1 MATDTRRQTAGT
13 ASTGGGAV
21 APTPKKGKGKW
32 ITTAILFLVVIP
44 IALVALW
51 VTIALNYSYS
61 MGERAGFVQK
71 LSKRGWVCKTWEG
84 EMALANGPNVVPEIF
99 RFTVRD
105 DAVAAEIN
113 SSLGRQVKLDYDQH
127 KFLPTSCF
135 GETEYFVK
143 KVQSL
148 SGATSSTPFPGSAPV
163 NGPSAPAP
171 AAVPAPAAGTPV
183 TPAPTTPAP
192 ATPAPPAAGPQ
203 P

>member
-1 MATDTRRQTAGT
+1 MATDTRRSTAG
-13 ASTGGGAV
+13 SVDLGGGAMTP
-21 APTPKKGKGKW
+21 APKKGGKGKW

-44 IALVALW
+44 LALIALW
-51 VTIALNYSYS
+51 VTLALNYSYS
-61 MGERAGFVQK
+61 NGERAGFVQK

-113 SSLGRQVKLDYDQH
+113 ASLGRQVKLDYEQH
-127 KFLPTSCF
+127 KFLPTDCF

-143 KVQSL
+143 KVAAL
-148 SGATSSTPFPGSAPV
+148 SNATSSTPFPGSAPV
-163 NGPSAPAP
+163 EPGANAPSAPAP
-171 AAVPAPAAGTPV
+171 APAPAPV
-183 TPAPTTPAP
+183 PVAPAPTT
-192 ATPAPPAAGPQ
+192 Q

>member
-1 MATDTRRQTAGT
+1 MATDTRRSTAG
-13 ASTGGGAV
+13 SVDLGGGAMT
-21 APTPKKGKGKW
+21 PPPKKGGKGKW
-32 ITTAILFLVVIP
+32 IMNGILFLVILP

-51 VTIALNYSYS
+51 VTLALNYSYS
-61 MGERAGFVQK
+61 TGERAGFVQK

-113 SSLGRQVKLDYDQH
+113 NSLGRQVKLDYDQH
-127 KFLPTSCF
+127 KFLPTTCF

-143 KVQSL
+143 KVAAL
-148 SGATSSTPFPGSAPV
+148 SGATSATPFPGSAPADANV
-163 NGPSAPAP
+163 PSAPTNPAP
-171 AAVPAPAAGTPV
+171 AAPAPV
-183 TPAPTTPAP
+183 TPAPVTPAP
-192 ATPAPPAAGPQ
+192 Q

>member
-21 APTPKKGKGKW
+21 APAPKKGGKAKW

-113 SSLGRQVKLDYDQH
+113 ASLGRQVKLDYDQH
-127 KFLPTSCF
+127 KFLPTTCF

-148 SGATSSTPFPGSAPV
+148 SGATSATPFPGSAPAGANV
-163 NGPSAPAP
+163 PSAPAP
-171 AAVPAPAAGTPV
+171 GAVPG
-183 TPAPTTPAP
+183 P
-192 ATPAPPAAGPQ
+192 ATPAPAAPAPQ